1 VREPAG
7 VSRSSDGSAERMQ
20 AESDAPK
27 VEQDYPDNHIN
38 SMGYIQDFEVKL
50 TELLAGVDEATRKD
64 VLTYVKRTV
73 VESYKNGIEA
83 GKAVSVVRAVER
95 QSRTAVGK

>member
-1 VREPAG
+1 

-50 TELLAGVDEATRKD
+50 TELLAGVDEATRKAA
-64 VLTYVKRTV
+64 LTCAKRAV
-73 VESYKNGIEA
+73 VESFKNGIEA
-83 GKAVSVVRAVER
+83 GKAASVVRAVER
-95 QSRTAVGK
+95 QSRTAVRK